1 VHTDQT
7 ILLYGHDELLL
18 MTRGR
23 ILDGAGFLT
32 CMTMDVM
39 EIPRLV
45 RELSTD
51 LVVLC
56 HSLSRTECVL
66 AGMVAK
72 NHRAALRT
80 LLIVTDECIGERD
93 YEMSEVADEIFK
105 LSLEPEKLVAKVRSM
120 IDGRPQSRIRTF
132 PRPELV
138 RRSSLARTS

>member
-1 VHTDQT
+1 VPSVQT
-7 ILLYGHDELLL
+7 ILLYGHDEVLL

-23 ILDGAGFLT
+23 ILEGTGFRSA
-32 CMTMDVM
+32 MTMDVR

-45 RELSTD
+45 RELPTD

-80 LLIVTDECIGERD
+80 LLIVADECTGERD
-93 YEMSEVADEIFK
+93 FGMSEVADEIFN
-105 LSLEPEKLVAKVRSM
+105 LSLEPEKLVAKIRSM
-120 IDGRPQSRIRTF
+120 IDERPQTRVRTF
-132 PRPELV
+132 SQPELV
-138 RRSSLARTS
+138 RRISLARTS

>member
-1 VHTDQT
+1 VPAAHT

-23 ILDGAGFLT
+23 ILDGAGFQAA
-32 CMTMDVM
+32 MTMDVR

-45 RELSTD
+45 RELPTD
-51 LVVLC
+51 LIVLC

-66 AGMVAK
+66 ASMVAK

-80 LLIVTDECIGERD
+80 LLIIGDDYMDERD
-93 YEMSEVADEIFK
+93 YEMDEVADEIFK

-120 IDGRPQSRIRTF
+120 IDERPQSRMRTL
-132 PRPELV
+132 PQLELV
-138 RRSSLARTS
+138 RRISLARTS